1 MSNSQLVQCKR
12 VKKNGDRCGRWA
24 SVGKKVCSSHGA
36 GTKKRVEDGT
46 RQMTG
51 RPIVTGR
58 YADKLRHPAIAAL
71 IEQFE
76 QDPDPMNLFSE
87 LAASRALFID
97 YVNRYES
104 YTEALLAWHE
114 SWTAPQ
120 ALTEEDIETLRT
132 TIAIAEEDGASSDLI
147 KEVGKVMGKLTAV
160 PIVQRPRQVLDVSD
174 SYRILSET
182 TKIAERIK
190 KMEFIDAIAKRDLGR
205 IMQEMAKVLVAVTG
219 KYIPE
224 QATNAAFQEEVSNG
238 WKEIRV

>member
-1 MSNSQLVQCKR
+1 
-12 VKKNGDRCGRWA
+12 
-24 SVGKKVCSSHGA
+24 
-36 GTKKRVEDGT
+36 
-46 RQMTG
+46 MTG

-58 YADKLRHPAIAAL
+58 YADRLRHPAIAAL

-97 YVNRYES
+97 YINRYES

-120 ALTEEDIETLRT
+120 ALTDADIETLRT
-132 TIAIAEEDGASSDLI
+132 MIAIAEEDGASSDLI
-147 KEVGKVMGKLTAV
+147 KAVGFVMDKLTAV
-160 PIVQRPRQVLDVSD
+160 PITQRPRQVLDVSD

-205 IMQEMAKVLVAVTG
+205 IMQEMAKVLVAVSG

-224 QATNAAFQEEVSNG
+224 QATNAEFQEEVSNG
-238 WKEIRV
+238 WKEIRI

>member
-1 MSNSQLVQCKR
+1 
-12 VKKNGDRCGRWA
+12 
-24 SVGKKVCSSHGA
+24 
-36 GTKKRVEDGT
+36 
-46 RQMTG
+46 MTG

-97 YVNRYES
+97 YINRYES
-104 YTEALLAWHE
+104 YTVALLAWHE

-120 ALTEEDIETLRT
+120 ALTEDDIETLRT
-132 TIAIAEEDGASSDLI
+132 MIAIAKEDGASSDLV
-147 KEVGKVMGKLTAV
+147 KAAGFVMGKLTAV
-160 PIVQRPRQVLDVSD
+160 PIAQRPRQVLDVSD

-205 IMQEMAKVLVAVTG
+205 IMQEMAKVLVAVSG

-224 QATNAAFQEEVSNG
+224 QATNAEFQEEVSNG
-238 WKEIRV
+238 WKEIRI